1 MIVSVCEKS
10 FLDKNIKSDTIVCAI
25 KDMLLRMQI
34 TLDNCRGQCYDGASN
49 MLRKKS
55 GVAKQIFEMQP
66 KSYCSHCHCHSLS
79 LSVKDL
85 TKQSKLLSDTMDTA
99 GEIALPSVKQ

>member
-1 MIVSVCEKS
+1 
-10 FLDKNIKSDTIVCAI
+10 
-25 KDMLLRMQI
+25 MLLRMKI
-34 TLDNCRGQCYDGASN
+34 TLNNFRGQCYGGASN
-49 MLRKKS
+49 MLGKKS

-66 KSYCSHCHCHSLS
+66 KAHYSHCHCHSLS

-99 GEIALPSVKQ
+99 GEIVVLIKFSPKRETMLTSLKEVTDEDDDNEKQCP